1 MNNSTLIRFRGA
13 LLLALAVGCSAVL
26 MSGGLAVFALQGS
39 IA

>member
-1 MNNSTLIRFRGA
+1 MFNNDLIRFRGFA
-13 LLLALAVGCSAVL
+13 LLAAAMACSAVL